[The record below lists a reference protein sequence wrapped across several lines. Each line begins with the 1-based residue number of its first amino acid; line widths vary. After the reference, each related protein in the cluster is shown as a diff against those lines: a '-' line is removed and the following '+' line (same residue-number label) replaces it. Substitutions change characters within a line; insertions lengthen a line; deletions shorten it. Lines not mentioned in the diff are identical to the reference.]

1 MNLSDFQSFLD
12 EQFSKLKV
20 PVKKKEIEILDDN
33 YDIYEEISK
42 EIVEVRKGNKLSQK
56 ELAQMTGLSQANVS
70 RIEQGIVKPTIDS
83 LLKIANATGKRLI
96 IEFEDREELI

>member
-1 MNLSDFQSFLD
+1 MSDFQSFLD